1 MKKNILFFILPLLF
15 IGSKAH
21 AGWPIGKYHY
31 IFAPSYSIYTANS
44 GWDRRGRY
52 FKSNGQKFVAQSIG
66 LYAARGISRRLDIS
80 ASVPVTYQSISN
92 EFSSTNTVALG
103 DLQFGG
109 SYVLINSKY
118 ANYTSVY
125 VGGILPLYTNTDT
138 RILGLGNTG
147 ATVKLS
153 NSGNITKK
161 MFYNAE
167 VGFAQ
172 YVGEGAPQQYLGTI
186 TVGYLLDKKNQIG
199 ADIGGVRSISDDKQL
214 TLNTFA
220 NRDFDY
226 LKISANYGHAI
237 TKRINVNVAGFY
249 TIAGYNTGQG
259 YGGALSLLLRL
270 PNP

>member
-1 MKKNILFFILPLLF
+1 MKKNILFFIIFLLVA
-15 IGSKAH
+15 GSKTY

-31 IFAPSYSIYTANS
+31 IFAPSYNIYTANS
-44 GWDRRGRY
+44 GWDRKGNY
-52 FKSNGQKFVAQSIG
+52 FKNSGQKFVAQSLS
-66 LYAARGISRRLDIS
+66 LYAARGISRRLDLS
-80 ASVPVTYQSISN
+80 VSVPITYQSISN
-92 EFSSTNTVALG
+92 QFSSTNTVALG

-125 VGGILPLYTNTDT
+125 VGGIVPLYTNTDT
-138 RILGLGNTG
+138 RILGLGNAG

-161 MFYNAE
+161 AFYNAE

-172 YVGEGAPQQYLGTI
+172 YVGEGAPQQYLGNVSI
-186 TVGYLLDKKNQIG
+186 GYLLDKRNQIG
-199 ADIGGVRSISDDKQL
+199 ADIGGVRSISNDKRL

-226 LKISANYGHAI
+226 LKISANYGYAV
-237 TKRINVNVAGFY
+237 TKRMNLNIAGFY

-259 YGGALSLLLRL
+259 YGGSLSMLIRL